1 MKMIMNH
8 NMMKA
13 TIPIPIPIHT
23 HTHIIIKTYF
33 NNDKKNDITI

>member
-1 MKMIMNH
+1 MIMNH

-13 TIPIPIPIHT
+13 TIHTHIHTHIPI
-23 HTHIIIKTYF
+23 HTHIIIKIYS